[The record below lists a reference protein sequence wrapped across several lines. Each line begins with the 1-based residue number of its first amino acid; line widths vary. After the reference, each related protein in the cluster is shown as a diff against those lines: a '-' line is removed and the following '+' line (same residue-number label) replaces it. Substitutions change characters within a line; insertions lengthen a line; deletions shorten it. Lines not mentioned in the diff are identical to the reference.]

1 MKNYLYKFVK
11 IAGLMFVSALMFVS
25 CDQWIDTEINTSP
38 DSPAD
43 VPINLMLPAVE
54 QTLGFVMCGN
64 DMVLT
69 TNNWMQQVDGV
80 SRQSLDIARY
90 TYLPSAVDNLWST
103 IYADLLINSSIIID
117 KSENTEGKSSPYN
130 AGIGKVVM
138 ATTLGLATD
147 VFGDMPFSD
156 ALKGNQNVLT
166 PKFDTQEQIY
176 TSLYELLDGAVA
188 DFGKASSENLVAVKG
203 DVIYAGNIA
212 KWKKAAY
219 SIKARHIL
227 QLSKVKG
234 NAAFTD
240 ALAAVANGFSSN
252 ADDMMVPWE
261 SANHNPIFQFMEQR
275 GDVRMGATL
284 VDLMKSISDPRIPF
298 YVAKDGA
305 GNYTGSVIGS
315 QNDEAS
321 KPGDYV
327 AGATAASVVISYAEV
342 KFIEAEANFML
353 GKTTEAAA
361 ALLAAVKASVLKV
374 TGTAMD
380 QAWYDA
386 NVGNQT
392 LSLELI
398 MTQKYISSF
407 GTNQAYSDYRRV
419 GLPVI
424 TKHPEGTL
432 SALPT
437 RYPYAQD
444 EISYNGANVPS
455 VIISDKLWWDK

>member
-188 DFGKASSENLVAVKG
+188 RVCADTVASGLGASSFKSPLVC
-203 DVIYAGNIA
+203 
-212 KWKKAAY
+212 
-219 SIKARHIL
+219 
-227 QLSKVKG
+227 
-234 NAAFTD
+234 
-240 ALAAVANGFSSN
+240 
-252 ADDMMVPWE
+252 
-261 SANHNPIFQFMEQR
+261 
-275 GDVRMGATL
+275 
-284 VDLMKSISDPRIPF
+284 
-298 YVAKDGA
+298 
-305 GNYTGSVIGS
+305 
-315 QNDEAS
+315 
-321 KPGDYV
+321 
-327 AGATAASVVISYAEV
+327 
-342 KFIEAEANFML
+342 
-353 GKTTEAAA
+353 
-361 ALLAAVKASVLKV
+361 
-374 TGTAMD
+374 
-380 QAWYDA
+380 
-386 NVGNQT
+386 
-392 LSLELI
+392 
-398 MTQKYISSF
+398 
-407 GTNQAYSDYRRV
+407 
-419 GLPVI
+419 
-424 TKHPEGTL
+424 
-432 SALPT
+432 
-437 RYPYAQD
+437 
-444 EISYNGANVPS
+444 
-455 VIISDKLWWDK
+455 